1 MSAAQIYRLDL
12 AAGTLPYACVFLLF
26 VFPAV
31 LSAAVPHSLE
41 ALRKMSN
48 MSKTY
53 KPFEY
58 AECFEGCFAGW

>member
-12 AAGTLPYACVFLLF
+12 AAGTLVFLLF
-26 VFPAV
+26 VSPAL
-31 LSAAVPHSLE
+31 LSAAVPHSLQT
-41 ALRKMSN
+41 LRKMAN

-53 KPFEY
+53 KPFAY